1 MSSCGIS
8 LNLSSLESKI
18 TAHFSAV
25 IGISGLAGLPYM
37 TMALLAGL
45 ALSRGNILAAIQIV
59 VPSGAFDGLWKGM
72 RSEFANAF
80 SLSDVPTDLGLM
92 QQNMADAVGAESFD
106 LIGVSGSYDALSDPA
121 LAGSW
126 GGTDTFL
133 GKLGEIG
140 ADFYSGAQKFAKS
153 SGLDQLSGYVDINV
167 TDLAKTAIGLGG
179 SWDSCDFGT
188 GGIQNFFKDPSTGA
202 IKLLANYAPKLGD
215 ASVAQS
221 NSSWGMTAAVN
232 SIFQSGKT
240 SVKLQLQTAIGNV
253 VSSAVGEGVDY
264 SLNELGVT
272 KLDERDISNMK
283 QHINNYISPN
293 PSLQVMKGPDG
304 TRSVISTQNTALLRS
319 KIANSFSASEHL
331 NVMNIKDKY
340 PDVFANININF

>member
-59 VPSGAFDGLWKGM
+59 VPSGALDGLWKGM

-106 LIGVSGSYDALSDPA
+106 LIGVSGSYDPLSDPA

-140 ADFYSGAQKFAKS
+140 KDFYSGAQKFAKS

-179 SWDSCDFGT
+179 SWDSCNFGT
-188 GGIQNFFKDPSTGA
+188 GGIQNYFRDPATGT

-215 ASVAQS
+215 TSVAER
-221 NSSWGMTAAVN
+221 NGSWGMTAAIN

-240 SVKLQLQTAIGNV
+240 SVQLQLQTALGNV
-253 VSSAVGEGVDY
+253 VTSGLQSLELDRMGSTKISSQ
-264 SLNELGVT
+264 
-272 KLDERDISNMK
+272 DIGTLRQYASDF
-283 QHINNYISPN
+283 ISPSPYN
-293 PSLQVMKGPDG
+293 IMHRDKNTGESMFSVAGTFLAKNLQ
-304 TRSVISTQNTALLRS
+304 A
-319 KIANSFSASEHL
+319 KIGAVYNAREDE
-331 NVMNIKDKY
+331 KK
-340 PDVFANININF
+340 NINARMKELLKDEW